1 MTRHVTHDPPGGLE
15 SMRLLASLSLR
26 RARRG
31 RLFWLTAGILAL
43 PVAASLLAL
52 VSGHGGLPFFDQLL
66 DVFLRYLTPFIMAL
80 HASAT
85 VAEEVQGK
93 TITYLFSRPV
103 ARWTLPIG
111 KYLGNL
117 VFNMMLLLIAL
128 AAIYLL
134 AMIGERGGLFLE
146 LPRLAM
152 GLFAVALAAVLF
164 GAMATAFGTM
174 VTGFPFVA
182 TLIYI
187 LIVEVGFSF
196 VPGWFKVT
204 AMTVHLRAIA
214 GLYHP
219 KESMW
224 LSDPQLT
231 MAVSL
236 PVVLTISAGWLLI
249 AIAWVSSTEYRTD
262 K

>member
-1 MTRHVTHDPPGGLE
+1 MSSPVPSALDT
-15 SMRLLASLSLR
+15 MRLLTSLSLR

-31 RLFWLTAGILAL
+31 RLVWMTLAILAL
-43 PVAASLLAL
+43 PALAALLAL
-52 VSGHGGLPFFDQLL
+52 VSGNGGRAFFEKLL
-66 DVFLRYLTPFIMAL
+66 DVLLRYLTPFIMAL

-117 VFNMMLLLIAL
+117 CVNASLLCL
-128 AAIYLL
+128 AVAVIYVLSMVGEGADLL
-134 AMIGERGGLFLE
+134 RE
-146 LPRLAM
+146 LPALAM
-152 GLFAVALAAVLF
+152 GVFAVALAAVHFGALAAAF
-164 GAMATAFGTM
+164 GAMA
-174 VTGFPFVA
+174 TGFPFVA
-182 TLIYI
+182 TLIYV
-187 LIVEVGFSF
+187 LIVEVGFAF

-219 KESMW
+219 QQS
-224 LSDPQLT
+224 LFLADPNLT
-231 MAVSL
+231 LPVSL
-236 PVVLTISAGWLLI
+236 TVVLGMTVVWLVI
-249 AIAWVSSTEYRTD
+249 AVAWVGSTEYRTD